1 MQQLTFT
8 TETFEGPLDLLL
20 HLISKHKLNIADI
33 EIGVLLSQ
41 YLSYMDEMK
50 MRNLDVSSSFIEM
63 AARLVHIKTVSLL
76 PSKEEAEDLKRELSG
91 ELIEYHLCQLA
102 AANLKAE
109 YKGHNRFTREPLQM
123 EIDMTY
129 TRQHPKQN
137 LYDMIALIQT
147 KIKFKAPPTKEEF
160 SVLVERR
167 VVSVSGKITSLISYL
182 KKRGKEA
189 FKKLFSN
196 CSDKPELVA
205 TFLAVLELVKNGR
218 ATVDENQQI
227 SYIKKEN
234 ADGN

>member
-8 TETFEGPLDLLL
+8 TEVFEGPLDLLL

-33 EIGVLLSQ
+33 EISILLSQ

-50 MRNLDVSSSFIEM
+50 MQNLDVSSSFIEM

-91 ELIEYHLCQLA
+91 ELIEYHLCQIA

-109 YKGHNRFTREPLQM
+109 YKGHNRFTREPLPL

-129 TRQHPKQN
+129 TRHHQKQS
-137 LYDMIALIQT
+137 LFDIISMMQT
-147 KIKFKAPPTKEEF
+147 KIKTKAPPTKEEF
-160 SVLVERR
+160 SEIVERR
-167 VVSVSGKITSLISYL
+167 MVSVSSKIASIIGYL
-182 KKRGKEA
+182 KKWGSET
-189 FKKLFSN
+189 FKKLFTK
-196 CSDKPELVA
+196 CTDKPELVA
-205 TFLAVLELVKNGR
+205 TFLAVLELVKNGQ
-218 ATVDENQQI
+218 ATVDDEQKI
-227 SYIKKEN
+227 SFIKDS